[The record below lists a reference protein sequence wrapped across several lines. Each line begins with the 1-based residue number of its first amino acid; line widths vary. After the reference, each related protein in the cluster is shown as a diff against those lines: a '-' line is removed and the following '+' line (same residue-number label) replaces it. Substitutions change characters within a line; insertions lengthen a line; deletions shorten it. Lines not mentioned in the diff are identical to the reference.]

1 MDISTV
7 RFNHK
12 TASGD
17 VWLVMQQASGSP
29 AKLWYYSN
37 GVDYSLLYDN
47 FPCGSV
53 TNSCMA
59 WYEPMLNMIVYS
71 VTTYQQAQPSVL
83 HKKRT
88 SGTWVYHNLPNVNSY
103 LSTVKCI
110 GYNTELSRYEA
121 VIQDTRNNGVGVC
134 T

>member
-1 MDISTV
+1 
-7 RFNHK
+7 
-12 TASGD
+12 
-17 VWLVMQQASGSP
+17 MQQASGSP